1 MTRRALARRP
11 GPRVRPRRRKAAA
24 GRALRVAG
32 ALCLAAAVVGAV
44 SLVPGAAGLVPSHVR
59 AAERLLFGNHAW
71 LVPALLSLAALVLLA
86 VDRPRLTRRLAGLL
100 VLSFALVAAEH
111 ARGGADWVGGL
122 AGQGGGAAGAAQAWV
137 WKRLLGPWGPA
148 AGAAATALVGLV
160 LVTQARPLA
169 LLEAAARALLRAMA
183 AGGRAASRAGRA
195 AKAAWSRAW
204 VRLAAAAVGV
214 RARLRERR
222 EQARVP
228 EEVPPPSFVA
238 EAPPPEPAPAPEP
251 APQAPRAERPRRRE
265 PAFRQEPLPLDL
277 PPQVCGPWKLPPVT
291 LLDPPPPA
299 RGRSRLDPQEVAR
312 NLEATLKS
320 FGVEARCVGWE
331 QGPVVTRFELQPAP
345 GVKVQRITSLA
356 NDIALALAAPSV
368 RIEAP
373 IPGKSAVGIELPNE
387 RASLVTLRE
396 ILESPAFQRPDPLL
410 VALGKDIAG
419 YPVVANLVEMPHLL
433 IAGATGSGKS
443 VALNTLV
450 CSVLM
455 RATPEAV
462 RFLMIDPKRV
472 ELSHYEDVPHL
483 LVPVVKNPK
492 DAAAKLRT
500 VIQGMERRY
509 EVFAH
514 ATVRNLQAF
523 NALPEEDRRRA
534 VDAVAGDKLGANPDG
549 SLPYVVVVVDELADL
564 MMVAPAEFE
573 ESIVRLAQMARATG
587 IHLVLATQ
595 RPSVDVI
602 TGLIKANIPSRI
614 AFATSSMVDS
624 RTILDAPGAEK
635 LLGRGDMLYLPVGAS
650 RPTRVQGAYVSDAEI
665 GRIVDFWKD
674 QGRPSYDVALLQARP
689 PEEGEGGEDELLGQ
703 AARIVVQAGYGSVS
717 LLQRKMKIGYVR
729 AARLVDQLEAK
740 GIVGPPQGSN
750 PREVL
755 VTLEELDRLLGA
767 PQTR

>member
-1 MTRRALARRP
+1 MRRVLGAVCLVVAL
-11 GPRVRPRRRKAAA
+11 
-24 GRALRVAG
+24 L
-32 ALCLAAAVVGAV
+32 GAV
-44 SLVPGAAGLVPSHVR
+44 SLVPGAAGLVPRYVR
-59 AAERLLFGNHAW
+59 AWQRLLFGNHAW
-71 LVPALLSLAALVLLA
+71 LVPGLLSLGSLVLLA
-86 VDRPRLTRRLAGLL
+86 VDRPRLTRRLGGLL
-100 VLSFALVAAEH
+100 VLAAALAAAEH
-111 ARGGADWVGGL
+111 ARAGAGWTEGL
-122 AGQGGGAAGAAQAWV
+122 AGQGGGVLGAAQAWV
-137 WKRLLGPWGPA
+137 WRRLLGPWGPA
-148 AGAAATALVGLV
+148 AGALTTALVGLV
-160 LVTQARPLA
+160 LVTRTSPLG
-169 LLEAAARALLRAMA
+169 LLEGAARALVRA
-183 AGGRAASRAGRA
+183 AGVCGRALSRVGRAAA
-195 AKAAWSRAW
+195 AACCQAW
-204 VRLAAAAVGV
+204 VRSAAAVV
-214 RARLRERR
+214 DLQARLRPRR
-222 EQARVP
+222 EGAP
-228 EEVPPPSFVA
+228 APAEEVVPPSFVA
-238 EAPPPEPAPAPEP
+238 EVPRPEPAPSPEP
-251 APQAPRAERPRRRE
+251 TPRTAPRAERPRRRE
-265 PAFRQEPLPLDL
+265 PAFHQEPLPLDL
-277 PPQVCGPWKLPPVT
+277 PAPAAAGPWKLPPVT

-299 RGRSRLDPQEVAR
+299 RGRSRMDPQEVAR
-312 NLEATLKS
+312 QLEATLKS

-387 RASLVTLRE
+387 RAALVTLRE

-450 CSVLM
+450 CSLLM
-455 RATPEAV
+455 RATPEVV

-472 ELSHYEDVPHL
+472 ELGHYEDVPHL
-483 LVPVVKNPK
+483 LVPVVKNPR
-492 DAAAKLRT
+492 DAAAKLRK

-514 ATVRNLQAF
+514 ATVRNVQGF
-523 NALPEEDRRRA
+523 NALPEEERRRA
-534 VDAVAGDKLGANPDG
+534 VDAVGGDKLGDNPDG

-665 GRIVDFWKD
+665 GRLVDFWKD
-674 QGRPSYDVALLQARP
+674 QGRPSYEPALLQARP
-689 PEEGEGGEDELLGQ
+689 QDEGEGDEDELLAQ

-767 PQTR
+767 PQAR